1 MKPAANV
8 KTPAQYIASL
18 PADRAKTIATVR
30 AFVNQHIPPGYE
42 ECMVWGSIGWTIPL
56 SRYPDTHNKQPI
68 LYVGTSSQKNYCVL
82 YLMGAFWSA
91 SQLKQLKAAFAAAG
105 KKLDMGGCCVN
116 FKSPDDLPLEAIGK
130 LISAISSEK
139 WIEMYEETRLKT
151 KAGQA
156 KAKQGAA
163 SARKVTAK
171 RSATKRVATSA
182 GAKLSPHNCSPV
194 KLVWSAG
201 IQAYSARMRS
211 DHSTSE
217 TKMVGLPYF
226 AFQVA
231 RSLSETPRAREQAP
245 HEKTGMC
252 FATIFSR
259 NSLSAGQPMGVTA
272 SVVTLRIR

>member
-1 MKPAANV
+1 MKPPAHV
-8 KTPAQYIASL
+8 KTPAQYIAAL

-30 AFVNQHIPPGYE
+30 AFVNQHIPRGYE

-91 SQLKQLKAAFAAAG
+91 SQLEQLKAAFAAAG
-105 KKLDMGGCCVN
+105 KKLDMGACCVN

-130 LISAISSEK
+130 LIAAISSEK
-139 WIEMYEETRLKT
+139 WIEMYEESRLKT

-171 RSATKRVATSA
+171 RSAIKR
-182 GAKLSPHNCSPV
+182 
-194 KLVWSAG
+194 
-201 IQAYSARMRS
+201 RR
-211 DHSTSE
+211 
-217 TKMVGLPYF
+217 
-226 AFQVA
+226 
-231 RSLSETPRAREQAP
+231 
-245 HEKTGMC
+245 
-252 FATIFSR
+252 
-259 NSLSAGQPMGVTA
+259 
-272 SVVTLRIR
+272 

>member
-30 AFVNQHIPPGYE
+30 AFVNQHIPRGYE

-91 SQLKQLKAAFAAAG
+91 SQLQQLKAAFAAAG

-163 SARKVTAK
+163 SARKVSAK
-171 RSATKRVATSA
+171 RSATKRVAT
-182 GAKLSPHNCSPV
+182 KRRP
-194 KLVWSAG
+194 
-201 IQAYSARMRS
+201 
-211 DHSTSE
+211 
-217 TKMVGLPYF
+217 
-226 AFQVA
+226 
-231 RSLSETPRAREQAP
+231 
-245 HEKTGMC
+245 
-252 FATIFSR
+252 
-259 NSLSAGQPMGVTA
+259 
-272 SVVTLRIR
+272 